1 MMNNQETIAA
11 NTGNYASETQA
22 LEAVVARIVDQV
34 DPEAIWLFG
43 SRARG
48 THRPDSD
55 FDLLV
60 VTRLEDGE
68 SGYDYD
74 RVYAP
79 VLGTGVGC
87 DVVPCRVD
95 DCRPRLDE
103 LRPIICRRPQRKAPA
118 RSANMKASRWEQSI
132 TLARSA
138 RFCPP
143 PTRCARGSR
152 HKTTSPRHRPDTG
165 IPIPPAGCRNLQA
178 QAKSDIASRMSACF
192 SPR

>member
-1 MMNNQETIAA
+1 MMSTPETITA
-11 NTGNYASETQA
+11 NKGSYASEAQA
-22 LEAVVARIVDQV
+22 LEAIVTRIVEKV

-48 THRPDSD
+48 TNRSDSD

-87 DVVPCRVD
+87 DVVPCRMD
-95 DCRPRLDE
+95 DF
-103 LRPIICRRPQRKAPA
+103 LREAESPTGLVREVLQTGVSLYEKPEA
-118 RSANMKASRWEQSI
+118 RQS
-132 TLARSA
+132 
-138 RFCPP
+138 P
-143 PTRCARGSR
+143 PTRG
-152 HKTTSPRHRPDTG
+152 
-165 IPIPPAGCRNLQA
+165 
-178 QAKSDIASRMSACF
+178 
-192 SPR
+192 